1 MLSHIGCY
9 GLQGFAKAHCREP
22 LGQTCA
28 QTRHPIAL
36 RALAAAEETPL
47 AFLSPRSRKRS
58 SRDLPPI
65 RSFARVARSRR
76 QSGMRCCGFWDSQV
90 KVGESI
96 ALPRRLLWLASVR
109 DLRRSKKH
117 HSKGV
122 VQKVREVGR
131 YFAFWRVGQ
140 KSQRC
145 DLRLC
150 NAKQPATCRIALKLP
165 TSRSFCFQARV
176 INLVSRCHM
185 PASGQGHAFCLAV
198 TCLFARMLR
207 LAKFTNLCSVAVA
220 KSPVRRETQPGFMS
234 RRPRVA
240 VQGPPWIHSQLQSGM
255 G

>member
-1 MLSHIGCY
+1 MACKDMPRRIVASRSGKL
-9 GLQGFAKAHCREP
+9 A
-22 LGQTCA
+22 LGIDLG
-28 QTRHPIAL
+28 IAL
-36 RALAAAEETPL
+36 RAAGMGAAPARFAARALRALVRSLKRNYTQKQLRE
-47 AFLSPRSRKRS
+47 AFRSTNPRRTFACMAFAVA
-58 SRDLPPI
+58 
-65 RSFARVARSRR
+65 SFE
-76 QSGMRCCGFWDSQV
+76 DPQV

-96 ALPRRLLWLASVR
+96 ALPHRLLWLARVR

-117 HSKGV
+117 RGKGV

-165 TSRSFCFQARV
+165 TSRTFCLQARV

>member
-1 MLSHIGCY
+1 MSRAARANLRSDSAPDRAQSACSCGGNAFGVSESSLS
-9 GLQGFAKAHCREP
+9 Q
-22 LGQTCA
+22 
-28 QTRHPIAL
+28 
-36 RALAAAEETPL
+36 
-47 AFLSPRSRKRS
+47 AF
-58 SRDLPPI
+58 
-65 RSFARVARSRR
+65 FARSASYSLVCPRGSFKTSKRHALLRVLGSA
-76 QSGMRCCGFWDSQV
+76 
-90 KVGESI
+90 GESRGEHCS
-96 ALPRRLLWLASVR
+96 PGRLLWLARGR
-109 DLRRSKKH
+109 DLH

-220 KSPVRRETQPGFMS
+220 KSPARRETQPGFMS

>member
-1 MLSHIGCY
+1 MRCHVERSGCKAAKSRHLVATQA
-9 GLQGFAKAHCREP
+9 GLQ
-22 LGQTCA
+22 
-28 QTRHPIAL
+28 
-36 RALAAAEETPL
+36 
-47 AFLSPRSRKRS
+47 
-58 SRDLPPI
+58 
-65 RSFARVARSRR
+65 V
-76 QSGMRCCGFWDSQV
+76 QV
-90 KVGESI
+90 EESI
-96 ALPRRLLWLASVR
+96 ALPRRLLWLARGR
-109 DLRRSKKH
+109 DLH

-198 TCLFARMLR
+198 TCLFAYMLR

-220 KSPVRRETQPGFMS
+220 KSPVRRETQPGFMP